1 MMISGRWSGEA
12 SLIVLAVFG
21 IWWAWQQVQNLSD
34 ERQLFLATK
43 DRDQR
48 IAIALGWSLSAFLG
62 LAGVVAAIAATVR
75 IASLVLSILH

>member
-1 MMISGRWSGEA
+1 MIFGRWSGEA
-12 SLIVLAVFG
+12 GLIVLAVFG
-21 IWWAWQQVQNLSD
+21 IWWCWQQAQNLSD
-34 ERQLFLATK
+34 ERQLFRTTK

-75 IASLVLSILH
+75 ISGLVSSILH